1 MLRIEVKNGNI
12 EQALKIYKRK
22 VIKTRQ
28 MKELRETQA
37 YIKPKTVNRMKKQK
51 KARIH
56 KWYMQNRTEM

>member
-22 VIKTRQ
+22 TIKTRQ
-28 MKELRETQA
+28 MKELRDNQA
-37 YIKPKTVNRMKKQK
+37 YVKPKTVNRMKKQK
-51 KARIH
+51 KQRIH